1 MRLTRLCLCPCV
13 CVMVGCAQVLAFFT
27 ARIAQE
33 NLESPSPEDILR
45 VLAKNVDAWKSEGQ
59 ARARLKAS
67 LLVRG
72 GWASFWRP
80 RSWDRGG
87 LGGPRGFQEMPEL
100 RFRYEEEPNAEEFF
114 CPFVWELAVNHPAF
128 RFQSPAIKLFRQ
140 VGHACVWARAI
151 GCAVCLTRN
160 GWTVGRVLIIS
171 LLLQLPPRPAPP
183 RRHRRRTSALPSVST
198 FRSLYKQKTT
208 WSSQST
214 RSAGG
219 VRGGV
224 GGGCGGVRGHLVSL
238 SPAPRTPAPALG
250 AGRAVGV
257 GTAAPLRVGA
267 FAGGTGGASVSVQP
281 VVSRYCA
288 SSSSCHRGRRRGGLS
303 LRVVWGRMLRRCGFT
318 DPGLVQLGL
327 DALELEEAVAE
338 PKERCGDVARI
349 VHPCV
354 RVPRAWSDHAGD
366 VPRQHGARRTR
377 RTPNVNAHPPRT
389 MLDHSVGGPG
399 GARSARASAEAA
411 SSTASISGSGSPSS
425 YTYTTC
431 RARTPPRQ
439 RASHGRAL
447 VPRAPAPVPY
457 RSVCEAHCAHRRVV
471 VVVVAAA
478 VAAAA
483 SPVVVVVAR
492 RTDFH
497 ACADHLLASVL
508 PCGRHARSPS
518 SSLVLFPLKTLKTL
532 LRGSPPPFPPPAF
545 PPPRRPPPTSP

>member
-219 VRGGV
+219 VRGWGAWV
-224 GGGCGGVRGHLVSL
+224 
-238 SPAPRTPAPALG
+238 G
-250 AGRAVGV
+250 AGSPCFAVAR
-257 GTAAPLRVGA
+257 T
-267 FAGGTGGASVSVQP
+267 TD
-281 VVSRYCA
+281 A
-288 SSSSCHRGRRRGGLS
+288 SSGAGCRPRGRC
-303 LRVVWGRMLRRCGFT
+303 W
-318 DPGLVQLGL
+318 
-327 DALELEEAVAE
+327 
-338 PKERCGDVARI
+338 
-349 VHPCV
+349 
-354 RVPRAWSDHAGD
+354 
-366 VPRQHGARRTR
+366 
-377 RTPNVNAHPPRT
+377 
-389 MLDHSVGGPG
+389 
-399 GARSARASAEAA
+399 
-411 SSTASISGSGSPSS
+411 
-425 YTYTTC
+425 
-431 RARTPPRQ
+431 
-439 RASHGRAL
+439 HGRAAQGGR
-447 VPRAPAPVPY
+447 VRW
-457 RSVCEAHCAHRRVV
+457 RDGRRVCVGPASGFQVLRLV
-471 VVVVAAA
+471 VVLSQGKTTGRVEPRSRAGTHAAA
-478 VAAAA
+478 MRVHG
-483 SPVVVVVAR
+483 PVLGPARPGRARAR
-492 RTDFH
+492 RS
-497 ACADHLLASVL
+497 C
-508 PCGRHARSPS
+508 R
-518 SSLVLFPLKTLKTL
+518 
-532 LRGSPPPFPPPAF
+532 
-545 PPPRRPPPTSP
+545 